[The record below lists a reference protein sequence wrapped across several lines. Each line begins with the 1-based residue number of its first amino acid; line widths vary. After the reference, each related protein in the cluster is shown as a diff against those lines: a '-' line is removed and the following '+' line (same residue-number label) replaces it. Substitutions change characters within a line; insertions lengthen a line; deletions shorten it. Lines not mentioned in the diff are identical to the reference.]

1 MNMPAGQNRSNFA
14 FRNGF
19 LRLATV
25 PTAQSGFSER
35 RDDLFMREKL
45 LDMEKKALQEIE
57 IADNL
62 SSLEKFRVTYL
73 GKKGL
78 MTSIMRQ
85 LSEVPAEERPLIG
98 KLANRVKGNLAK
110 FFEKAQERVKSQ
122 EASKASF
129 LDVTLPG
136 REPERGYLHPINQ
149 VLAEICHIFM
159 RMGFRVV
166 KGPNVELD
174 YYNFEAL
181 NFPKDHPARDMQD
194 TLYISDNVVLRT
206 HTSPMQVRVMENRLP
221 PVSVIAPG
229 KVYRRDS
236 DVSHTPMFHQVEG
249 FLVDKGVTFGDL
261 KGTLTNFV
269 HQMFG
274 RDTTLRFRPSFFPFT
289 EPSAEVDIQCVIC
302 RGKGCRT
309 CSNTGWLEILGSGM
323 VDPEVY
329 RFVNYDPEIYSG
341 FAFGMGI
348 ERIAMLKYG
357 IDDIQLFF
365 KNDMRF
371 LRQF

>member
-1 MNMPAGQNRSNFA
+1 MKEE
-14 FRNGF
+14 
-19 LRLATV
+19 LLEI
-25 PTAQSGFSER
+25 ER
-35 RDDLFMREKL
+35 RASE
-45 LDMEKKALQEIE
+45 EIE
-57 IADNL
+57 AVRDP
-62 SSLEKFRVTYL
+62 SGLENFRITYL
-73 GKKGL
+73 GKKSAVVSA
-78 MTSIMRQ
+78 MKQ
-85 LSEVPAEERPLIG
+85 LKDLPSEERPEMG
-98 KLANRVKGNLAK
+98 KLANRIKNGLQTLYD
-110 FFEKAQERVKSQ
+110 KARNRLESNKTKDVPL
-122 EASKASF
+122 

-136 REPERGYLHPINQ
+136 RQPVRGSLHPITL
-149 VLAEICHIFM
+149 VFKEICQIFV
-159 RMGFRVV
+159 RMGYTVV
-166 KGPNVELD
+166 SGPDVELD

-194 TLYISDNVVLRT
+194 TLYVSDNVVLRT
-206 HTSPMQVRVMENRLP
+206 HTSPMQVRVMESHPP

-249 FLVDKGVTFGDL
+249 FFVDKGVTFGDL
-261 KGTLTNFV
+261 KGTLTSFV

-274 RDTTLRFRPSFFPFT
+274 QDTSLRFRPSFFPFT
-289 EPSAEVDIQCVIC
+289 EPSAEVDIRCVIC

-309 CSNTGWLEILGSGM
+309 CSHTGWLEILGAGM

-329 RFVNYDPEIYSG
+329 RFVGYDPEVCSG

-365 KNDMRF
+365 RNDIRF